1 MLVQLPDVEIV
12 KEDNDDDHEDGDD
25 DDANDQKSPQNLG
38 LELANLLLGAT
49 VRLPD
54 HWDDVHL
61 DVNPDDNV
69 HLDVHHQHD
78 VHLHVHPD
86 EDVHSNVHHRDNVH
100 IYKCSS

>member
-1 MLVQLPDVEIV
+1 MGIFITQIL
-12 KEDNDDDHEDGDD
+12 H
-25 DDANDQKSPQNLG
+25 KSPQNLC
-38 LELANLLLGAT
+38 LELANLLLGAA

-54 HWDDVHL
+54 DWDDVHL

-69 HLDVHHQHD
+69 HLDVHHHHD
-78 VHLHVHPD
+78 VDLHVDPD

>member
-1 MLVQLPDVEIV
+1 MVMGIFITQIL
-12 KEDNDDDHEDGDD
+12 H
-25 DDANDQKSPQNLG
+25 KSPQNLC
-38 LELANLLLGAT
+38 LELANLLLGAA

-54 HWDDVHL
+54 DWDD
-61 DVNPDDNV
+61 V

>member
-1 MLVQLPDVEIV
+1 MGFIITQIL
-12 KEDNDDDHEDGDD
+12 H
-25 DDANDQKSPQNLG
+25 KSPQNLC

-54 HWDDVHL
+54 DWDD
-61 DVNPDDNV
+61 V

>member
-1 MLVQLPDVEIV
+1 MEKCESAIKQSPDHLFAFKTAVRTL
-12 KEDNDDDHEDGDD
+12 H
-25 DDANDQKSPQNLG
+25 KSPQNLC

-54 HWDDVHL
+54 DWDDVHL
-61 DVNPDDNV
+61 DVNPDDDV

-100 IYKCSS
+100 IYINVHR